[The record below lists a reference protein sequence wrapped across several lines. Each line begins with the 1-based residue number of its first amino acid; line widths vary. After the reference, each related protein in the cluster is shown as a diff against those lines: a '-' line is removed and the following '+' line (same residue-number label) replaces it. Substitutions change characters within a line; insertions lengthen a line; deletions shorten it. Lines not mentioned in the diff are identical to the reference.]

1 MENNNPNNI
10 PNEEAVIARRRA
22 LAAALQRS
30 EPVIVTPTGSVEI
43 EGEADENGLSGIE
56 VPVGKLA

>member
-30 EPVIVTPTGSVEI
+30 EPVIV
-43 EGEADENGLSGIE
+43 NRR
-56 VPVGKLA
+56 